1 MAVGIVTLP
10 ANESFKRYTLSFR
23 RSRTRSIRV
32 RIISRPDFDGV
43 VCAVLLKEAL
53 GDSTPVCWTQPS
65 DVQNG
70 RFRLLPHDVVAN
82 LPLAADDVSM
92 WFDHH
97 VSNVSEKVYKG
108 LFRIA
113 PSAAGLIYEYYQD
126 QWKGRFGALVRQTDR
141 IDSAQLTLD
150 EILHPQHY
158 PYVLLSM
165 SISTRRSLEDA
176 AYCDHLVDLLRTQ
189 DIERVMGDPTV
200 RRRCDDVVVANQV
213 YERFL
218 RDYTE
223 LDGHVSITDF
233 RGLAS
238 APDGNRFLVYS
249 LFPDAVVNV
258 KLYDEGSHVV
268 VKLGHSILNR
278 GCRVNVGKLLSHY
291 GGGGHR
297 GAGACRLERD
307 QAQVHVDDIIS
318 ILRKNTPYDHEG

>member
-1 MAVGIVTLP
+1 M
-10 ANESFKRYTLSFR
+10 
-23 RSRTRSIRV
+23 

-53 GDSTPVCWTQPS
+53 GGDLPLRWTQPS
-65 DVQNG
+65 DIQNG
-70 RFRLLPHDVVAN
+70 RFRLLPGDVLAN
-82 LPLAADDVSM
+82 LPLAGDDDVAM

-97 VSNVSEKVYKG
+97 VSNVSKKNYPG
-108 LFRIA
+108 IFRIA
-113 PSAAGLIYEYYQD
+113 PSAAGLVYEFFQD
-126 QWKGRFGALVRQTDR
+126 RWNGRFKELVRQADR

-165 SISTRRSLEDA
+165 SIATRRSLEDA
-176 AYCDHLVDLLRTQ
+176 IYCDHLVSLLRAHD
-189 DIERVMGDPTV
+189 DIETVMRDATV
-200 RRRCDDVVVANQV
+200 RRRCDNAVVANRE
-213 YERFL
+213 YERSL

-223 LDGHVSITDF
+223 LEGHVSITDF
-233 RGLAS
+233 RGLS
-238 APDGNRFLVYS
+238 PAPDGNRFLVYS

-258 KLYDEGSHVV
+258 KLYDEGPFVV

-278 GCRVNVGKLLSHY
+278 GCRVNVGKLLSRY

-307 QAQVHVDDIIS
+307 HVRSQVVDIIAL
-318 ILRKNTPYDHEG
+318 LRKNAAEGD